1 MCDMQT
7 ETRACNTLRIPTQTQ
22 FNKHTTHPSTPHPT
36 QSLDGFAMSS
46 LQRFTA
52 KREARRGMRRC
63 VPSLP
68 ASWGMLHASRFDL
81 HTMQR
86 MSLICSTPSAFVYA
100 TLSLP
105 RTCHPYWHNTHTH
118 SRSMAT
124 CTRTHT
130 RTHTVAR
137 WPFPHSRPMAIP
149 DCKRDGST
157 HTQAEEVDLHHSKLY
172 HACYTVFTAHMS
184 SVLQLLL
191 PLQLLLVQLH
201 THTHTHMHT
210 FARWPYTHTHSRSMA
225 IPDCKRDGHTHTP
238 TSNHTHKHSTDTLT
252 SDATHHMRI
261 PQARRRT
268 SQSLVG
274 TQCHH
279 CKCDGPAYAHTPT
292 PHHLTPA
299 NGFDRTHTHILPTH
313 TTHGVT
319 ATTHTLTHRY
329 THAPSH
335 SLNCLPSAMQSKTT
349 NHRSELR
356 QSLLT
361 GDSAFVAARSG
372 FGQVT
377 TTSTRSCA
385 KHMDQGSVLN
395 AIRHRGKKHHSRP
408 PDPAPACVCCCK
420 RAHMARHWLG
430 VVKSARRCVHSF
442 VELSCG

>member
-1 MCDMQT
+1 M
-7 ETRACNTLRIPTQTQ
+7 
-22 FNKHTTHPSTPHPT
+22 PSVLAQH
-36 QSLDGFAMSS
+36 
-46 LQRFTA
+46 
-52 KREARRGMRRC
+52 
-63 VPSLP
+63 
-68 ASWGMLHASRFDL
+68 
-81 HTMQR
+81 
-86 MSLICSTPSAFVYA
+86 
-100 TLSLP
+100 
-105 RTCHPYWHNTHTH
+105 
-118 SRSMAT
+118 
-124 CTRTHT
+124 
-130 RTHTVAR
+130 THTVAR
-137 WPFPHSRPMAIP
+137 WPHAHAH
-149 DCKRDGST
+149 T
-157 HTQAEEVDLHHSKLY
+157 HAHTQSLDGHSHTVARWPFLTANVTVPHTHKRKRLICTIPNSIMHATLSSPRTCHPFYSCCY
-172 HACYTVFTAHMS
+172 HYNYYS
-184 SVLQLLL
+184 YNY
-191 PLQLLLVQLH
+191 